1 MLFMTLIYVGR
12 AFLVCSVRGEQKITS
27 FGTTCIL
34 PGVGSAA
41 NVQVPQQP
49 GNGDWKKPDSVPITP
64 ECAMVNG
71 RLVCCFLSCFVVVV
85 VLFCCCSLRFSLCAF
100 ECVKSV

>member
-1 MLFMTLIYVGR
+1 M
-12 AFLVCSVRGEQKITS
+12 CSVRDEQKISS

-34 PGVGSAA
+34 PGVGPAA
-41 NVQVPQQP
+41 SVQVLQQP
-49 GNGDWKKPDSVPITP
+49 GDGDWKKPDSVPITP

-71 RLVCCFLSCFVVVV
+71 RLVCCYLSCFVVV
-85 VLFCCCSLRFSLCAF
+85 LFCCCCSLRFSLFAF